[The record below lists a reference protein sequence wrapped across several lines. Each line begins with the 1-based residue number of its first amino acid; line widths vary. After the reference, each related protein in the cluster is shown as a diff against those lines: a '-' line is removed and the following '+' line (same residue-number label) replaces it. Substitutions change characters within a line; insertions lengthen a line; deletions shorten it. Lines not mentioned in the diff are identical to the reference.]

1 MFIHNLKYTIKTLF
15 KNKVLIFWTFAFP
28 IILGVFF
35 NMAFSNIEKD
45 ETLQIFDIAVVDND
59 EFEEQKIYKQALEQL
74 ADDNNENKLFNIKY
88 VNETEANNM
97 LDDSEIKGYVIFKD
111 NEPEVV
117 VKENG
122 TYQTVLKF
130 VITEIGQN
138 KTIVEEISKNSIEQE
153 IKNGNYLFDAEKI
166 ANDIS
171 NKIEKQEVNL
181 KNISNSNL
189 SYMQIEYYTLI
200 AMACMYGGMIG
211 LTVINNCLANM
222 SNKGKRIAVSPNKKS
237 IIVLS
242 STIGAYFVGMIG
254 IGILMLFLKFVLKVD
269 FGDNIGLIILLS
281 AIGDLAGISL
291 GVLIASVF
299 KLSEG
304 AKVGITI
311 AITMVL
317 SVLSG
322 MMGVTLKYVIDKNIP
337 IINLINPNNLI
348 TDGFYSLYYYESFN
362 RYFRDIKYLLVFVVI
377 CMVISFI
384 SLRREKYDS
393 ILNSFKDIEQIKRYV
408 DFIYSNAYINN
419 CIYSNFR

>member
-88 VNETEANNM
+88 VNENEANNM
-97 LDDSEIKGYVIFKD
+97 LDNSEIKGYVIFKD

-269 FGDNIGLIILLS
+269 FGDNIGSIILLS

-337 IINLINPNNLI
+337 IINLINPHNLI

-393 ILNSFKDIEQIKRYV
+393 I
-408 DFIYSNAYINN
+408 
-419 CIYSNFR
+419 